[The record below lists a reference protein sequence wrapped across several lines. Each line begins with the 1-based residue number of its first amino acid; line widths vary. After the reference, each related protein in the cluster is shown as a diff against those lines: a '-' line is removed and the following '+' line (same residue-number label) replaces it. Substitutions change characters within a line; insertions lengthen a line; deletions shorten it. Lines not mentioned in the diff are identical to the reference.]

1 MNREEVLAYIE
12 AQEPLWAINKA
23 TEMPHQIMYPLTL
36 NPIQIRFQLV
46 RASEFYVRG
55 TSTGFLVSALTGPK
69 GQVRHYFT
77 SYESCRDVCIEWKKA
92 QIKELEKDL
101 AVLQGTEAP
110 K

>member
-1 MNREEVLAYIE
+1 MNRDEVLIHLKKE
-12 AQEPLWAINKA
+12 RPLWTI
-23 TEMPHQIMYPLTL
+23 TDERPYQIEYPLKL
-36 NPIQIRFQLV
+36 SPIQGYLLNKSDDYYIR
-46 RASEFYVRG
+46 E
-55 TSTGFLVSALTGPK
+55 TSTGFLMADLSGQR